1 MNVNRIVL
9 ASASP
14 RRYELLRQIG
24 ITAEVLAA
32 NIDES
37 MLTNEMANVCVNRL
51 AQAKA
56 AAVASMHPDAIVVA
70 ADTLISCENIVLG
83 KPSNI
88 EDALMIWHKLSNKTH
103 QVFTGVAVFF
113 QEYKLS
119 IVNVSDV
126 TFAEISDE
134 SMQAYWLT
142 GEPIDKAGAYAIQ
155 GHAAAWIKEIRG
167 SYSGIMGLPLF
178 ETAQLLKSLGVKTL
192 L

>member
-1 MNVNRIVL
+1 
-9 ASASP
+9 
-14 RRYELLRQIG
+14 
-24 ITAEVLAA
+24 
-32 NIDES
+32 
-37 MLTNEMANVCVNRL
+37 
-51 AQAKA
+51 
-56 AAVASMHPDAIVVA
+56 
-70 ADTLISCENIVLG
+70 
-83 KPSNI
+83 
-88 EDALMIWHKLSNKTH
+88 MIWHKLSNKTH